1 MSLTHEQANFT
12 YPNANQS
19 GLSDANITIKSCE
32 RIGMVGSNGAGNA
45 TLADIILGS
54 LSPENGTLRAD
65 GQIINDNSLRAW
77 QRTLGYVPQDIFL
90 MDTSLSQN
98 IAFGLSPRNID
109 DAKVERAARI
119 ARPHKFV
126 TKELPSGDAT
136 HIRHLKETGFEPYMS
151 IDLSEITRRSLHC
164 TLYQINFAFA
174 KNDAAFCQRAWA

>member
-1 MSLTHEQANFT
+1 
-12 YPNANQS
+12 
-19 GLSDANITIKSCE
+19 
-32 RIGMVGSNGAGNA
+32 MVGSNGAGNA

-164 TLYQINFAFA
+164 TFYQINFAFA